1 MSCPDYV
8 GWGAVRRLSA
18 KEPVIGNR
26 HLRDL
31 VTRRCD
37 RDATPQKA
45 ANAAS
50 TILPP
55 LRSEPRLLEG
65 AQPEYERTGHGSS
78 GVSLAILDFGSAT
91 NCRTCRRRT
100 PGSDRSEYAHPVG
113 GEASVVRPFAREEQV
128 RPSRRSR
135 SRFSG
140 GLTWSHFILTIAA
153 ASGSNFNAQILP

>member
-78 GVSLAILDFGSAT
+78 GAS
-91 NCRTCRRRT
+91 RRYSTLVLRLIVA
-100 PGSDRSEYAHPVG
+100 PAVG
-113 GEASVVRPFAREEQV
+113 GHQGLADPNMPIRWIVKL
-128 RPSRRSR
+128 RS
-135 SRFSG
+135 
-140 GLTWSHFILTIAA
+140 
-153 ASGSNFNAQILP
+153 